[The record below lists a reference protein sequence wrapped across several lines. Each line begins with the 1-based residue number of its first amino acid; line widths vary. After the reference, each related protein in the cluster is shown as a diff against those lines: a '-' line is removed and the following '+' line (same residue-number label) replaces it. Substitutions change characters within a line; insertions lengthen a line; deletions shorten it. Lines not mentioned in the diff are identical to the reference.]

1 VILAAG
7 LLLIESAVLLWV
19 VLVGCVALGLP
30 GLSRKTAFVATVM
43 LVAYLVARPILGLSA
58 PGIGGHNSG
67 WLATSYSADELVT
80 RFGANPWPFY
90 AYNVV
95 GGVLSVVASEPRF
108 GVYGVLAS
116 LERGTW
122 PPVLTIHLASSLIL
136 SLVILAHARAVMR
149 RPWSSWTEETRMLAL
164 SAAVVA
170 VSGLLCAT
178 YIKDEIVST
187 AGVFYALAAYVAMH
201 RLFAVS
207 GEGRLRTVMVGACIL
222 VVAPLWGFRTAGTH
236 YELRRAAFVTRNDWV
251 LDASEPSGGETSPAD
266 RGRFSRLRGEA
277 LRHRVTSPSFL
288 PEWGERYWVE

>member
-1 VILAAG
+1 
-7 LLLIESAVLLWV
+7 
-19 VLVGCVALGLP
+19 
-30 GLSRKTAFVATVM
+30 
-43 LVAYLVARPILGLSA
+43 
-58 PGIGGHNSG
+58 
-67 WLATSYSADELVT
+67 
-80 RFGANPWPFY
+80 
-90 AYNVV
+90 
-95 GGVLSVVASEPRF
+95 
-108 GVYGVLAS
+108 
-116 LERGTW
+116 
-122 PPVLTIHLASSLIL
+122 
-136 SLVILAHARAVMR
+136 
-149 RPWSSWTEETRMLAL
+149 MLAL